1 MREARLLW
9 VMGVP
14 EEYERT
20 SSLLVISVV
29 SPQDDTGYVA
39 GSGRGFD
46 GIGGKFPLSLEERRW
61 PGD

>member
-1 MREARLLW
+1 
-9 VMGVP
+9 MGVP